1 MHLKIL
7 NREAV
12 LHIFFIL
19 MTWDLSGTF
28 IFVNAV
34 KGKLSFQERLAV
46 LTDNLWMFTQKI
58 GQIPTI

>member
-12 LHIFFIL
+12 LYIFFIL

-34 KGKLSFQERLAV
+34 KGK
-46 LTDNLWMFTQKI
+46 
-58 GQIPTI
+58 TIISGKACYLN